1 MVPRNKDKIIEEI
14 ELILENVEVIKF
26 KRDMLKTFSIGG
38 VKRDITLDGT
48 GLEAEEVFI
57 RIDSKADTYEAY
69 QTDIHLLREDLE
81 CLPARKP
88 FERLVQYS
96 DIVNIEIK
104 YSDGSSEEISVNWDY
119 YTSDDVNSYQT
130 NHISRSSGDLYI
142 CISDNKSVEDAF
154 YLDIDD
160 YLHSVKGDN

>member
-1 MVPRNKDKIIEEI
+1 M
-14 ELILENVEVIKF
+14 
-26 KRDMLKTFSIGG
+26 
-38 VKRDITLDGT
+38 
-48 GLEAEEVFI
+48 EAEEVFI
-57 RIDSKADTYEAY
+57 RIDSKANTYEAY

-130 NHISRSSGDLYI
+130 NILVGQAGTYI
-142 CISDNKSVEDAF
+142 FVLVITSLLKTLF
-154 YLDIDD
+154 T
-160 YLHSVKGDN
+160 

>member
-1 MVPRNKDKIIEEI
+1 MPRNKDKIIEEI

-48 GLEAEEVFI
+48 RLEAEEVFI
-57 RIDSKADTYEAY
+57 RIDSKANTYEAY

-81 CLPARKP
+81 FLPTRKP